1 MKHKNGY
8 WIDDNG
14 NRWSDCI
21 SESEAQKSS
30 ESLKG
35 CSNCYNC
42 HYCRNCDY
50 CDNCNNCRNC
60 RNCRYCN
67 NCHYCRDCYNC
78 NNCYNCH
85 YCDDCCDCYR
95 CEYYTENP
103 ARYLTD
109 RIGSRRDH
117 TVFYFGKIENGMSL
131 QVVCGC
137 FRGDLKEFEAAVL
150 KTHEN
155 SEVYRNQYLKEIAKV
170 KTLFELEV

>member
-50 CDNCNNCRNC
+50 CDNCNNCR
-60 RNCRYCN
+60 
-67 NCHYCRDCYNC
+67 
-78 NNCYNCH
+78 
-85 YCDDCCDCYR
+85 DCYR
-95 CEYYTENP
+95 CAFYTKNP
-103 ARYLTD
+103 MLYRTD
-109 RIGSRRDH
+109 RIGSRGDH
-117 TVFYFGKIENGMSL
+117 TLFYYDGMLL

-137 FRGDLKEFEAAVL
+137 FRGDLKEFETMVL
-150 KTHEN
+150 KTHAN
-155 SEVYRNQYLKEIAKV
+155 NEVYRNQYLKEIAKV
-170 KTLFELEV
+170 KVLFELEV

>member
-60 RNCRYCN
+60 RYCN
-67 NCHYCRDCYNC
+67 NCHYCRYCYNC

-85 YCDDCCDCYR
+85 YCDDCNACRDCYR